1 MNSNT
6 AERERE
12 RRGGGGGGRG
22 GSHELGEGERPTSID
37 ESMESP
43 DKDCAVWVQPWG
55 GAADGVGVR
64 ESPGNDLDLLI
75 SDTTAGDL
83 EVVLGCIHRVMCA
96 VEK

>member
-1 MNSNT
+1 
-6 AERERE
+6 
-12 RRGGGGGGRG
+12 
-22 GSHELGEGERPTSID
+22 
-37 ESMESP
+37 MESP